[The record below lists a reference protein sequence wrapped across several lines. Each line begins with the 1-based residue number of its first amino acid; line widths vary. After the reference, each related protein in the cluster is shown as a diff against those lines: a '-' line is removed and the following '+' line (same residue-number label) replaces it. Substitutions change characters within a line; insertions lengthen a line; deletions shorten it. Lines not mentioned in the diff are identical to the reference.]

1 MTAKDRRWKFLHSGK
16 EELLDGTVFS
26 PGSLSWLDVQ
36 EMVWNHNEDC
46 DAYEAEIDRLMPLAR
61 VAWVRLLRLGIVLK
75 DITRLADTHDP
86 GREQW
91 LLDAICNKA
100 WEGIREIMEE
110 KHVRNT

>member
-46 DAYEAEIDRLMPLAR
+46 DAYEAEIDRLMPLAQ
-61 VAWVRLLRLGIVLK
+61 VGEAVPRLGIVLK